1 MCSLRGFARVFL
13 CSMTVAAQALVK
25 KCPEVHFFVAESIG
39 KV

>member
-1 MCSLRGFARVFL
+1 
-13 CSMTVAAQALVK
+13 MTVAAQALVK